1 MFNGTMI
8 GMKLSASFQNDGVL
22 SSLSV
27 RQLNPVTHCKLSGF
41 GSANN
46 RYGFHCPIVPVF
58 CNLAE
63 PVSE

>member
-1 MFNGTMI
+1 MFYSTVI
-8 GMKLSASFQNDGVL
+8 GMKLPASLQYNGVL

-27 RQLNPVTHCKLSGF
+27 GQLNPVTHCKLSGF
-41 GSANN
+41 GGTYN

>member
-1 MFNGTMI
+1 MLYGTVI
-8 GMKLSASFQNDGVL
+8 GMKLPASFQNNGVL

-27 RQLNPVTHCKLSGF
+27 RQLNPVTHRKLSGF
-41 GSANN
+41 CGTYN

-63 PVSE
+63 PVSD